1 MKPDAESQ
9 IRREELA
16 FRQGAKAFTQGRT
29 ENPYNPGSRVAEAFR
44 NGYRDAQRR
53 FELPF

>member
-29 ENPYNPGSRVAEAFR
+29 ENPSPVR
-44 NGYRDAQRR
+44 NQSSKTISVVCGCTSK
-53 FELPF
+53 